1 MRHILRSLSTALV
14 LTFSVKCWAQVDDN
28 VVSVRQ
34 PLSVDVPS
42 AGPFSSGPSQELKDE
57 ARKRAVDMAWR
68 RVVGQVF
75 SGARAQQAAD
85 NPDRVRAIANTA
97 CDFQVFGERFDKDS
111 KKYSFELRGSC
122 YKNQIDAEFGRMFR
136 GATQQASQGGR
147 ARGPMVGF
155 VFLARRAAS
164 ETNERESSASV
175 STSGSEGSSESQRK
189 SRGSSRN
196 SSEEDV
202 SVTQRERIST
212 TNSDAVY
219 RYEVESTDDAMTVV
233 ASSLQTNGFR
243 VARYPDLVTQC
254 QGPSMGEL
262 SRRYAEMKVN
272 TAWNPKD
279 TKGMYDAAR
288 QCKVPYFAFGLVEVL
303 RARQVSAT
311 GFEVV
316 ASLNVKVSDLTEML
330 PSECASMT
338 KQYPGQGKDRLEA
351 ARDALRRVGEQG
363 SRDLMDIIR
372 SNCL

>member
-1 MRHILRSLSTALV
+1 MLNIKTLAIGVLALAIFPIARS
-14 LTFSVKCWAQVDDN
+14 QVDDN

-34 PLSVDVPS
+34 PMSVDVPGGLFS
-42 AGPFSSGPSQELKDE
+42 GGPTPELKAE
-57 ARKRAVDMAWR
+57 ARKRAVDLAWR

-85 NPDRVRAIANTA
+85 NPDRVRALADTA
-97 CDFQVFGERFDKDS
+97 CEFQVFGERFDKDA

-122 YKNQIDAEFGRMFR
+122 FKNQIDAEFGRMFR
-136 GATQQASQGGR
+136 TTTQQASAGGR
-147 ARGPMVGF
+147 PRGPLVGF

-164 ETNERESSASV
+164 ETNERETASTV
-175 STSGSEGSSESQRK
+175 STTGSEGGSESQRNN
-189 SRGSSRN
+189 RGSSSTA
-196 SSEEDV
+196 SSEEA
-202 SVTQRERIST
+202 SVTQRSRSST
-212 TNSDAVY
+212 KTSDATY
-219 RYEVESTDDAMTVV
+219 LYEVESTDDAMTEL

-254 QGPSMGEL
+254 PGPSMGEL
-262 SRRYAEMKVN
+262 SKRYAEMSVN

-288 QCKVPYFAFGLVEVL
+288 QCKVPYFAFGLVEIL

-316 ASLNVKVSDLTEML
+316 ASLNVKVSDLAEML
-330 PSECASMT
+330 PQECASMT

-351 ARDALRRVGEQG
+351 ARNALKRVGEQG
-363 SRDLMDIIR
+363 SRDLIDIIR